1 MKREPAP
8 ALHPP
13 GSTAPPLPHMT
24 GLAQAGMTRASRA
37 ITAVAS
43 CLPVLVLTRRPTC
56 SAPTPRPRMHR
67 TAGSG
72 HEPPCDPV
80 LVPRGSGR
88 TRPQAVRGSPG
99 RPARRDQDVLAPGP
113 QPGGITGSGLG
124 PRSLSAA
131 QLPHRPGAG
140 RLGRSVHPVPRI
152 LSHAS
157 TSGATAVRVSGV
169 RGPRS
174 RPTARPAVA
183 STGITPLL
191 AGPPPRDACRV
202 QMVRYH
208 RTGSRAG
215 RVTPTDELTEIEA
228 AAQDGGQ
235 DPWAPGW

>member
-1 MKREPAP
+1 MMARSRSR
-8 ALHPP
+8 LVWP
-13 GSTAPPLPHMT
+13 GACHM
-24 GLAQAGMTRASRA
+24 LAQGGMTPASRA

-56 SAPTPRPRMHR
+56 AAPTPRPRMHR
-67 TAGSG
+67 KAGSD

-80 LVPRGSGR
+80 LVPRGSGW
-88 TRPQAVRGSPG
+88 TRPQAVRGLPG
-99 RPARRDQDVLAPGP
+99 RPARRDQDVPAPGP
-113 QPGGITGSGLG
+113 QPGGGITGSGLG

-191 AGPPPRDACRV
+191 AGPPPRDACRM

-208 RTGSRAG
+208 RTRSRTG